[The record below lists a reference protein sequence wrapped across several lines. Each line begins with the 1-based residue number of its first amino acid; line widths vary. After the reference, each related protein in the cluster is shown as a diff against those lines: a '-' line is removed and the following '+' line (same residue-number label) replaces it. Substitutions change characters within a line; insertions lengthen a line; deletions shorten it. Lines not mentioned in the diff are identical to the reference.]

1 MSLSQL
7 IGVPFQK
14 LKFSSY
20 YLYESVADQLNY
32 ADFFEHFAM
41 PNTFNSWFL
50 ITELHVW
57 MLLVRSMAEGPEKN
71 EDGRFMRNT
80 IVEAMW
86 TDVSSRAKKL
96 GAHNPSRVRQQTEQL
111 SQQFQAALIN
121 YDEGLQGDDRTL
133 AAALWRRFFVKAD
146 AVDLASV
153 ELLVQYV
160 RAQMEILDRMPAEEI
175 IVKPKVKWL
184 SIRELRRDTAGI

>member
-1 MSLSQL
+1 M
-7 IGVPFQK
+7 
-14 LKFSSY
+14 KFSSY
-20 YLYESVADQLNY
+20 YLYESVADHLNY
-32 ADFFEHFAM
+32 VDFFDQFGM

-50 ITELHVW
+50 VTELHVW

-96 GAHNPSRVRQQTEQL
+96 GAHNPSRVRQQTETL
-111 SQQFQAALIN
+111 SHQFQAALIN
-121 YDEGLQGDDRTL
+121 YDEGLQGDDKTL
-133 AAALWRRFFVKAD
+133 AGSLWRRFFVKEEACD
-146 AVDLASV
+146 VEKV

-160 RAQMEILDRMPAEEI
+160 RAQMNALDQMPAAEFV
-175 IVKPKVKWL
+175 VKPKVQWVSLKRL
-184 SIRELRRDTAGI
+184 QTESD

>member
-1 MSLSQL
+1 M
-7 IGVPFQK
+7 
-14 LKFSSY
+14 
-20 YLYESVADQLNY
+20 ADQLNY
-32 ADFFEHFAM
+32 TDFFDQFGM

-111 SQQFQAALIN
+111 SHQFQAALIN
-121 YDEGLQGDDRTL
+121 YDEGLQGDDKAL
-133 AAALWRRFFVKAD
+133 AGALWRRFFVKEEAC
-146 AVDLASV
+146 DLV
-153 ELLVQYV
+153 NIELLVKYV
-160 RAQMEILDRMPAEEI
+160 RAQMEILDRMPAEQF
-175 IVKPKVKWL
+175 IVKPKVQWISLKQL
-184 SIRELRRDTAGI
+184 KEDVI